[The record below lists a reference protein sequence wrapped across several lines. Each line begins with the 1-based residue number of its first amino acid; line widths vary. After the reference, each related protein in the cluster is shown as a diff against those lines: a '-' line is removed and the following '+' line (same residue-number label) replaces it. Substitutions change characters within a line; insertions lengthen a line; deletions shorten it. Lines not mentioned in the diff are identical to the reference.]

1 MVKPKVYV
9 TRILP
14 PPGLEILKKYC
25 DIEVYPEKFK
35 APPKDVIIEHV
46 RDKDALL
53 CLLTDKIDK
62 DVIESAPNLRVIS
75 TCSAGFDHIDL
86 ETATKRGIYVTN
98 TPGVLT
104 EAVADF
110 TWALILAIARRI
122 IEADKTVREGRWNI
136 PWSPEYMLGSAIHGK
151 VLGIVGMGKIG
162 TAVARRSIGF
172 NMKVI
177 YYSRTR
183 KTDIER
189 ELNAKY
195 VSLEE
200 LLKTADIISLHVPLT
215 KETYHLIGERE
226 LKMMKKTAF
235 LINTARGAVVDEKVL
250 VRALKEKWIAGAAL
264 DVFEKEPVDPNNPLL
279 KLENVV
285 LAPHIGSAT
294 WEARSKMA
302 EISAINLINVLMGKE
317 PLYFV
322 NPEVK
327 KIRPLEKVKMI

>member
-1 MVKPKVYV
+1 VVRPKVYV

-46 RDKDALL
+46 KDKDALL

-62 DVIESAPNLRVIS
+62 EVIESAPNLRVIS

-110 TWALILAIARRI
+110 TWALILAIARRM
-122 IEADKTVREGRWNI
+122 IEADKTVREGRWNV
-136 PWSPEYMLGSAIHGK
+136 PWSPEYMLGSAVHRKI
-151 VLGIVGMGKIG
+151 LGIVGMGKIG

-172 NMKVI
+172 DMKVI

-183 KTDIER
+183 KPDIEK

-200 LLKTADIISLHVPLT
+200 LLKTADIVSLHVPLT

-250 VRALKEKWIAGAAL
+250 VKALKEKWIAGAAL

-317 PLYFV
+317 PPYFV